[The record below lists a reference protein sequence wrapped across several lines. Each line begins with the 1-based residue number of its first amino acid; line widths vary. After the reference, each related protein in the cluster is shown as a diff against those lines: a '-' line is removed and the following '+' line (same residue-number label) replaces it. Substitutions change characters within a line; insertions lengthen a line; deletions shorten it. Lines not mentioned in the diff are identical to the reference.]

1 MIAAGTSPKTR
12 VQTGLEVLLENQL
25 DLIQGKRVGI
35 IVHPSSIDS
44 QFQHTLDLFLNH
56 PEIELTTVMGPQ
68 HGIRGETQDNMI
80 EWEDYKDP
88 VSHLPVYSLYS
99 ETRSPTEKMLSEV
112 DVVVV
117 DLQDIGARYYT
128 FISTMALAMKAC
140 QEQAKS
146 CIVLDRPNPINGI
159 DVEGTVLDPDFSS
172 YVGLYP
178 LAIRHGMTVGE
189 LALYFNTEFCIQCE
203 LHVVQMR
210 GWTREM
216 FFEETEL
223 PWVLPSPN
231 MPSVDAAIVYPGMCL
246 LEGTNVSEG
255 RGTTRPF
262 ECSGAPWVQ
271 PFETAKRLEQMD
283 LPGAIFR
290 PISFTPTFHKWASQ
304 MIGGVQIHVVDRRAF
319 QPFRTG
325 LALLIAYREMGGNQ
339 FQWKQPPYEYEYE
352 RLPFDILCGTDE
364 VRKQIE
370 AEASLEQIEHSW
382 QDPLQEFR
390 KVRQK
395 YLLY

>member
-12 VQTGLEVLLENQL
+12 AGLEVLLEDQL
-25 DLIQGKRVGI
+25 DLIRGKRVGI

-44 QFQHTLDLFLNH
+44 HFQHTLDLFLNH

-68 HGIRGETQDNMI
+68 HGIRGETQDNMV
-80 EWEDYKDP
+80 EWVDYKDP
-88 VSHLPVYSLYS
+88 VSDLPVYSLYS

-112 DVVVV
+112 DVVVF

-159 DVEGTVLDPDFSS
+159 DVEGTVLDPGFSS

-189 LALYFNTEFCIQCE
+189 LALYFNTEFGIQCE
-203 LHVVQMR
+203 LHVVQMG
-210 GWTREM
+210 GWKREM
-216 FFEETEL
+216 FFEETKL

-231 MPSVDAAIVYPGMCL
+231 MPSVDAAIVYPGLCL
-246 LEGTNVSEG
+246 LEGTNLSEG

-262 ECSGAPWVQ
+262 EFSGAPWVR
-271 PFETAKRLEQMD
+271 PFEAAKRLEQMD
-283 LPGAIFR
+283 LPGAVFR

-304 MIGGVQIHVVDRRAF
+304 MIGGIQIHVVDRRAF

-325 LALLIAYREMGGNQ
+325 LALLIAYRKMGGDQ
-339 FQWKQPPYEYEYE
+339 FQWKKPPYEYEYE
-352 RLPFDILCGTDE
+352 KLPFDILCGTDE

-370 AEASLEQIEHSW
+370 AEASLEEMEHSW
-382 QDPLQEFR
+382 QDQLQKFR

>member
-1 MIAAGTSPKTR
+1 MTR
-12 VQTGLEVLLENQL
+12 VQPGLEVLLEDQL
-25 DLIQGKRVGI
+25 DLIRGKRVGI

-44 QFQHTLDLFLNH
+44 QFKHTLDLFLNH

-68 HGIRGETQDNMI
+68 HGVRGETQDNMI
-80 EWEDYKDP
+80 EWEEYSDP
-88 VSHLPVYSLYS
+88 VNNLPVYSLYS
-99 ETRSPTEKMLSEV
+99 ETRSPTEKMLAEV
-112 DVVVV
+112 DVVVF
-117 DLQDIGARYYT
+117 DLQDTGARYYT

-140 QEQAKS
+140 QRQGKS
-146 CIVLDRPNPINGI
+146 IIVLDRPNPINGI
-159 DVEGTVLDPDFSS
+159 DMEGIVLDPNFSS

-189 LALYFNTEFCIQCE
+189 LALYFNTEFHIHCQ
-203 LHVVQMR
+203 LQVVQMH
-210 GWTREM
+210 GWSREM
-216 FFEETEL
+216 FFEDTGL

-231 MPSVDAAIVYPGMCL
+231 MPSVDTAIVYPGMCL
-246 LEGTNVSEG
+246 LEGTNLSEG

-262 ECSGAPWVQ
+262 EFSGAPWIQ
-271 PFETAKRLEQMD
+271 PFEAARRLEQMD
-283 LPGAIFR
+283 LPGAVFR

-304 MIGGVQIHVVDRRAF
+304 MIGGIQIHVVDRWAF

-325 LALLIAYREMGGNQ
+325 LALLIAYRDMGGEQ
-339 FQWKQPPYEYEYE
+339 FQWKDPPYEYEYE

-370 AEASLEQIEHSW
+370 AEASLEDIEHSW
-382 QDPLQEFR
+382 KDRLQKFGE
-390 KVRQK
+390 VRQK

>member
-1 MIAAGTSPKTR
+1 MTL
-12 VQTGLEVLLENQL
+12 VQPGLEVFLQDQL
-25 DLIQGKRVGI
+25 DLIRGKRVGV

-44 QFQHTLDLFLNH
+44 KWNHTLDLFFNH

-80 EWEDYKDP
+80 EWEDYQDP
-88 VSHLPVYSLYS
+88 VSSLPVYSLYS

-112 DVVVV
+112 DVVVF
-117 DLQDIGARYYT
+117 DLQDTGARYYT
-128 FISTMALAMKAC
+128 FISTMALAMEAC
-140 QEQAKS
+140 KQLGKS
-146 CIVLDRPNPINGI
+146 FIVLDRPNPINGI

-172 YVGLYP
+172 YIGMYT

-189 LALYFNTEFCIQCE
+189 LALYYNTEFGIQCE
-203 LHVVQMR
+203 LQVVPMR
-210 GWTREM
+210 GWAREM
-216 FFEETEL
+216 FFDETEL

-231 MPSVDAAIVYPGMCL
+231 MPSVDTAIVYPGMCL

-262 ECSGAPWVQ
+262 EISGAPWIQ
-271 PFETAKRLEQMD
+271 PFEMAKRLGQMD
-283 LPGAIFR
+283 LPGAVFR
-290 PISFTPTFHKWASQ
+290 PTYFTPTFHKWSSQ
-304 MIGGVQIHVVDRRAF
+304 MIGGIQIHVVDRRAF
-319 QPFRTG
+319 RPFRTG
-325 LALLIAYREMGGNQ
+325 IALLITYREMGEAR
-339 FQWKQPPYEYEYE
+339 FQWKEPPYEYEYE

-370 AEASLEQIEHSW
+370 AQASLEEIEHSW
-382 QDPLQEFR
+382 QDKLQQFR
-390 KVRQK
+390 KIRQK

>member
-1 MIAAGTSPKTR
+1 MTL
-12 VQTGLEVLLENQL
+12 VQPGLEVLLQDQL
-25 DLIQGKRVGI
+25 DLIQGKRVGV

-44 QFQHTLDLFLNH
+44 QWNHTLDLFFNH
-56 PEIELTTVMGPQ
+56 SGIELTTVMGPQ

-80 EWEDYKDP
+80 EWEDYRDP
-88 VSHLPVYSLYS
+88 VSHLPVFSLYS

-112 DVVVV
+112 DVVVF
-117 DLQDIGARYYT
+117 DLQDTGARYYT

-140 QEQAKS
+140 QQFGKS
-146 CIVLDRPNPINGI
+146 FVVLDRPNPINGI

-172 YVGLYP
+172 YIGLYP

-189 LALYFNTEFCIQCE
+189 LALYFNAEFGIQCE

-210 GWTREM
+210 GWAREM

-231 MPSVDAAIVYPGMCL
+231 MPSVDTAIVYPGMCL

-262 ECSGAPWVQ
+262 EISGAPWIQ
-271 PFETAKRLEQMD
+271 PFETAKRLGQMD
-283 LPGAIFR
+283 LPGAVFR
-290 PISFTPTFHKWASQ
+290 PTYFTPTFHKWSSQ
-304 MIGGVQIHVVDRRAF
+304 MIGGIQIHVVDRRKF

-325 LALLIAYREMGGNQ
+325 LALLITFREMGEGR
-339 FQWKQPPYEYEYE
+339 FQWKEPPYEYEYE

-370 AEASLEQIEHSW
+370 TEASLEEIEHSW
-382 QDPLQEFR
+382 QDKLQEFR
-390 KVRQK
+390 EIRQK

>member
-1 MIAAGTSPKTR
+1 MTL
-12 VQTGLEVLLENQL
+12 VQPGLEVLLQDQL
-25 DLIQGKRVGI
+25 DLIQGKRVGV
-35 IVHPSSIDS
+35 IVHPSSIDP

-80 EWEDYKDP
+80 EWKDYRDP

-99 ETRSPTEKMLSEV
+99 ETRSPTEKMLAEV

-128 FISTMALAMKAC
+128 FISHYGPGHESLPGAREVSYRSGSPQPPLTA
-140 QEQAKS
+140 
-146 CIVLDRPNPINGI
+146 I
-159 DVEGTVLDPDFSS
+159 DVEGTVLDHDFSS

-189 LALYFNTEFCIQCE
+189 LALYFNTEFRIQCE

-231 MPSVDAAIVYPGMCL
+231 IPSVDTAIVYPGMCL

-262 ECSGAPWVQ
+262 EISGAPWVQ
-271 PFETAKRLEQMD
+271 PLETAKRLKQMD
-283 LPGAIFR
+283 LPGAVFR
-290 PISFTPTFHKWASQ
+290 PTYLTPTFHKWASQ
-304 MIGGVQIHVVDRRAF
+304 MIGGIQIHVVDRRAF

-325 LALLIAYREMGGNQ
+325 LALLIAYREMGGTQ
-339 FQWKQPPYEYEYE
+339 FQWKKPPYEYEYE

-364 VRKQIE
+364 VRKKIE
-370 AEASLEQIEHSW
+370 AEASLEEIEHSW
-382 QDPLQEFR
+382 QDQLQKFGE
-390 KVRQK
+390 VRQK